1 MKLSQG
7 QVHLLKRLTDP
18 EAPPRIVIHAAVGS
32 GVGRVVTQLLAQDEM
47 GTALILTGSRLLSEQ
62 WGRWLQEEAGR
73 QVTELGGAAAA
84 LELIERG
91 ASRPGDVITVPFDV
105 LESSLTIKA
114 LLGRHFDV
122 VVIDNP
128 IEWLGRF
135 LGTPLW
141 DAGKVI
147 VLQTAAVL
155 GPWSDWPSLTTTV
168 PRMESDPAHIADVN
182 FFLET
187 EETDLFATASAFT
200 MNNPTKRWN
209 DGAETRPSLHQR
221 LLRIV
226 STQSTDPGPAIDQ
239 QLDATTETAWTLL
252 DRLEGMGP
260 DPRLEA
266 LDRALSEAGRG
277 QLTVVTTASLANL
290 EYVAGHLAEIGTERL
305 QIWSRGDPMLP
316 SGPGVASPRELLL
329 ATDSIYREV
338 EEWPEDV
345 RIVWWTR
352 PSSAE
357 QVLDALIVAAPRVR
371 VWRLRTVR
379 RLQAPTD

>member
-7 QVHLLKRLTDP
+7 QVDLLKRLTDP
-18 EAPPRIVIHAAVGS
+18 EAPSRIVIHAVVGS
-32 GVGRVVTQLLAQDEM
+32 GVGRVVTQLLARDET
-47 GTALILTGSRLLSEQ
+47 GNALILTGSRLLREQ
-62 WGRWLQEEAGR
+62 WGRRLQEEAGR
-73 QVTELGGAAAA
+73 HVTELAGAASA
-84 LELIERG
+84 LELIEQG
-91 ASRPGDVITVPFDV
+91 ASRPGDVIIVSFDV
-105 LESSLTIKA
+105 LESSLTSRA

-135 LGTPLW
+135 LGKTLW

-147 VLQTAAVL
+147 VLQTTAVP

-168 PRMESDPAHIADVN
+168 PRVEPDPADIADVD
-182 FFLET
+182 FSLGI

-226 STQSTDPGPAIDQ
+226 SAQSTEPGPAVDQ

-277 QLTVVTTASLANL
+277 QLTVVTTASLADL
-290 EYVAGHLAEIGTERL
+290 EYVAGHLAEIRTERL
-305 QIWSRGDPMLP
+305 RIWSRGDPLLP

-329 ATDSIYREV
+329 ATDSIYGEV
-338 EEWPEDV
+338 DEWPEDV

-352 PSSAE
+352 PSNAK
-357 QVLDALIVAAPRVR
+357 QVLDALIAAAPRVR
-371 VWRLRTVR
+371 VWRLRAE
-379 RLQAPTD
+379 APD